1 MKISLCQLNFSLGD
15 FQNNKEKIINNYN
28 RSIQSGADIVVFPE
42 MSTIGYSPQDLL
54 WDKNFVEKNI
64 QITNDISKISSKPII
79 FGCVRKDKAK
89 LYNSAA
95 ICYDGRIQKYI
106 DKILLPT
113 YDVFDETRYFSSGS
127 TPSVWDFPIN
137 GKTIKIGIQICED
150 LWDDDYDCKVSET
163 QKDLGASL
171 IINISAS
178 PYSKGKPNDRVKLIN
193 TKVNK
198 TRLPFIYCNMVGAQ
212 DELIYDGESFVMNS
226 SGSIIAYLNSFMEDN
241 VIVDINSKET
251 INIPSLSFEEKA
263 YKALVLGLRD
273 YFHKTNHSDAIIG
286 LSGGIDSAL
295 VCCLAVEALGN
306 NHVHGV
312 YMPSK
317 YSSNHSLK
325 DSKEL
330 AHNLE
335 IDYKVISIK
344 NLVKKYDETLF
355 EFFDGLK
362 PDEAEQNIQSRIRGN
377 ILMALSNKFNW
388 MVLSTGN
395 KTELALGYC
404 TLYGDMSGGLSVISD
419 LNKMDVYSISNWINR
434 EYPKRIPKNS
444 LVKVPSAELVED
456 QVDPF
461 DYDVVSPLV
470 EELVGGL
477 KTRSELISD
486 GFNPNLIDEI
496 SGLIRLNEFKRRQ
509 SAPGLKI
516 SRKAFGIGRR
526 IPIVNK
532 YKG

>member
-1 MKISLCQLNFSLGD
+1 MKIALCQLNFSLGD
-15 FQNNKEKIINNYN
+15 FESNKEKIINNYKH
-28 RSIQSGADIVVFPE
+28 SIQSGADIVVFPE
-42 MSTIGYSPQDLL
+42 MSTIGYPPQDLL

-64 QITNDISKISSKPII
+64 QISNDISKFSSKPMI
-79 FGCVRKDKAK
+79 FGCVRKDDLK

-95 ICYDGRIQKYI
+95 ICYDGKIQKYI
-106 DKILLPT
+106 DKVLLPT
-113 YDVFDETRYFSSGS
+113 YDVFDETRYFSSGGK
-127 TPSVWDFPIN
+127 PSVWDFPIN
-137 GKTIKIGIQICED
+137 GKIIKIGIQICED
-150 LWDDDYDCKVSET
+150 LWDDDYDCKVSEI
-163 QKDLGASL
+163 QKGLGASL

-178 PYSKGKPNDRVKLIN
+178 PYSRGKASDRVKLIN
-193 TKVNK
+193 TKVKN

-212 DELIYDGESFVMNS
+212 DELIYDGESFIMNS
-226 SGSIIAYLNSFMEDN
+226 SGSIIAYLKSFCEDKA
-241 VIVDINSKET
+241 VVDIDSKAK
-251 INIPSLSFEEKA
+251 IKVASFSDEEKT

-273 YFHKTNHSDAIIG
+273 YFHKTSHSDAVVG

-312 YMPSK
+312 SMPSK
-317 YSSNHSLK
+317 YSSNHSL
-325 DSKEL
+325 DDAKEL
-330 AHNLE
+330 ALNLG
-335 IDYKVISIK
+335 IDYKVIPIK
-344 NLVKKYDETLF
+344 DLVEKYDDTLF
-355 EFFDGLK
+355 EFFDGLDS
-362 PDEAEQNIQSRIRGN
+362 DETEQNIQSRIRGN
-377 ILMALSNKFNW
+377 VLMALSNKFNW

-419 LNKMDVYSISNWINR
+419 LSKIDVYSISNWIN
-434 EYPKRIPKNS
+434 EKYPQRIPKNT
-444 LVKVPSAELVED
+444 LIKAPSAELAED

-461 DYDVVSPLV
+461 DYDIVSPLV
-470 EELVGGL
+470 EELIGGM

-486 GFNPNLIDEI
+486 GFDPKLIDEI
-496 SGLIRLNEFKRRQ
+496 SALIRLNEFKRRQ

-526 IPIVNK
+526 IPIVSK